1 MSHHAKQKRSV
12 FLISDGTG
20 ITVESFANSVLS
32 QFPNFEFHYHSFP
45 YTDSIDKIQSICE
58 KIQANYALNEE
69 EPLVFLTMVHSE
81 MIKPLFKAP
90 GHFFDFFNPIV
101 DSLENILQSKSV
113 DEAGRAHGFLSSKR
127 YDQRIEAINYA
138 LNCDDG
144 LGNQNYEQAD
154 IILIGVS
161 RCGKTPS
168 CLYMALQFGI
178 YAANYPITDESIDQ
192 QHLPSSLKPF
202 KHKLFGLTITPQRL
216 HHIRSERRPNSQY
229 ASMTQCQYEIAAVE
243 SLYQQ
248 QHIPFLD
255 STHYSIEEISTRIMS
270 QKSIER
276 RI

>member
-1 MSHHAKQKRSV
+1 MNNSPQKKRSV

-20 ITVESFANSVLS
+20 ITVESLANSVLS
-32 QFPNFEFHYHSFP
+32 QFPNFEFQYHAYP
-45 YTDSIDKIQSICE
+45 YTDSAE
-58 KIQANYALNEE
+58 KIHAICQKIKASHTLNGE
-69 EPLVFLTMVHSE
+69 EPLVFLTMVDSD
-81 MIKPLFKAP
+81 MIKPLFQSP
-90 GHFFDFFNPIV
+90 GHFFDFFNPII
-101 DSLENILQSKSV
+101 DSLENILQSKSL
-113 DEAGRAHGFLSSKR
+113 DEVGRAHGYSSSKR

-138 LNCDDG
+138 LHCDDG

-178 YAANYPITDESIDQ
+178 YAANYPITEESIDA
-192 QHLPSSLKPF
+192 QHLPASLKPF

-216 HHIRSERRPNSQY
+216 HYIRSERRPNSQY
-229 ASMTQCQYEIAAVE
+229 ASMSQCQYEIAAVE

-255 STHYSIEEISTRIMS
+255 STYYSIEEISTRIMS
-270 QKSIER
+270 QKSIQR